1 VANLIIFG
9 GSRGLGDAFACGVP
23 EPGDS
28 VWLVSRTRPPSL
40 ELDDEVSRFWIE
52 ADLRHSGASALVA
65 ETLGGKPLDVLIY
78 NAGIWE
84 KQGFT
89 AEYEFEESPDSELL
103 DIVGVNL
110 TAAASC
116 IRTLL
121 PNLRLG
127 MDAKIILVGS
137 TSGLDNSSD
146 REVAYTA
153 SKFGLRGLG
162 HSLRHNLRED
172 GIAVTVIN
180 PGWIASEVPWDR
192 GLEHTL
198 EATGGKLIPMQDLVA
213 IVKCVLS
220 LSPAT
225 CVKEID
231 VPAMADKNV

>member
-9 GSRGLGDAFACGVP
+9 GSRGLGDAFSCGVP
-23 EPGDS
+23 EAGDA
-28 VWLVSRTRPPSL
+28 VWLVSRTRPPSVD
-40 ELDDEVSRFWIE
+40 LDDEVSRYWIE
-52 ADLRHSGASALVA
+52 ADLSRPEAPTVVA

-78 NAGIWE
+78 NAGVWE
-84 KQGFT
+84 EQGFT
-89 AEYEFEESPDSELL
+89 SEYDFEESPDAEMLN
-103 DIVGVNL
+103 IVGVNL
-110 TAAASC
+110 SAAISC
-116 IRTLL
+116 IQKLL

-127 MDAKIILVGS
+127 ADAKIVLIGS
-137 TSGLDNSSD
+137 TSGLDNSRD

-153 SKFGLRGLG
+153 SKFGVRGLA
-162 HSLRHNLRED
+162 HALRQNLRED

-213 IVKCVLS
+213 IVRCVLR

-225 CVKEID
+225 CVKEIH
-231 VPAMADKNV
+231 VPAMADPNV

>member
-23 EPGDS
+23 TPGDA
-28 VWLVSRTRPPSL
+28 VWLVSRSRPPSL
-40 ELDDEVSRFWIE
+40 ELDDEVERYWIE
-52 ADLRHSGASALVA
+52 ADLARPGAAALVS

-78 NAGIWE
+78 NAGVWE

-89 AEYEFEESPDSELL
+89 ADYEFEESPDAELQN
-103 DIVGVNL
+103 IVGVNL
-110 TAAASC
+110 AGAMAC
-116 IRTLL
+116 IQKLL

-127 MDAKIILVGS
+127 VDAKIVLVGS
-137 TSGLDNSSD
+137 TSGLDNSRD

-153 SKFGLRGLG
+153 SKFGVRGLG
-162 HSLRHNLRED
+162 HALRQNLRED

-180 PGWIASEVPWDR
+180 PGWIASEIPWDR

-198 EATGGKLIPMQDLVA
+198 EATGGKRIPMQDLVA

-225 CVKEID
+225 CVKEIH
-231 VPAMADKNV
+231 VPAMADPNV

>member
-1 VANLIIFG
+1 MAKLIIFG

-23 EPGDS
+23 EPGDE

-40 ELDDEVSRFWIE
+40 DLDDEISRYWIE
-52 ADLRHSGASALVA
+52 ADLGRPGSAALIE
-65 ETLGGKPLDVLIY
+65 ETLGGKALDVLIY

-84 KQGFT
+84 EQGFT
-89 AEYEFEESPDSELL
+89 ADYDFEESTDAENLN
-103 DIVGVNL
+103 IIAVNL
-110 TAAASC
+110 GAAMSC
-116 IRTLL
+116 IQRLL

-127 MDAKIILVGS
+127 VDAKIVLIGS
-137 TSGLDNSSD
+137 TSGLDNARD

-153 SKFGLRGLG
+153 SKFGVRGLG
-162 HSLRHNLRED
+162 HALRQNLRED

-198 EATGGKLIPMQDLVA
+198 EATGGKLVPMQDLVA

-225 CVKEID
+225 CVKEIH
-231 VPAMADKNV
+231 VPAMADPNV